1 MLIAARALQG
11 LGAAIMMALTV
22 ALVSE
27 TVPKARISSAMGLLG
42 TMSAIG
48 TTLGPSIGGLLIAG
62 LGWRT
67 IFLVNV
73 PLGIVNVVLAE
84 RY

>member
-1 MLIAARALQG
+1 LRGPAYLI
-11 LGAAIMMALTV
+11 V
-22 ALVSE
+22 AE
-27 TVPKARISSAMGLLG
+27 H
-42 TMSAIG
+42 
-48 TTLGPSIGGLLIAG
+48 SIGGLLIAG